1 MNQNPFQVPSA
12 ELIKPDEKATE
23 NPRNSF
29 PAFVLRAWSGELPLW
44 QAFWLGLALGTVAL
58 SGVLRFFVVDFL
70 FPFSVRDALLFFFLL
85 SFPVLI
91 FLWVVVWRSASK
103 SSRVLGF
110 IARAIVISHAIWFG
124 LKLVRYLGIYVSL
137 T

>member
-29 PAFVLRAWSGELPLW
+29 SAFVLRAWSGELPLW
-44 QAFWLGLALGTVAL
+44 QAFWLGLVLGTLAL
-58 SGVLRFFVVDFL
+58 SGVLRFFVIDFL
-70 FPFSVRDALLFFFLL
+70 SRFSVRDALLFFFLL
-85 SFPVLI
+85 SLPILV

-124 LKLVRYLGIYVSL
+124 LKFVRFLGIYGL
-137 T
+137 LA